1 MIGAIK
7 QAVAAGAVALLLIGG
22 SLAGTEA
29 RADYTRTT
37 SSSDG
42 KVVMICTY
50 DDVTDKRLFC
60 DVYHFPVR

>member
-1 MIGAIK
+1 MMRGIK

-22 SLAGTEA
+22 SLAGTDA
-29 RADYTRTT
+29 RANYTRTT

-50 DDVTDKRLFC
+50 DDATGKLLFC
-60 DVYHFPVR
+60 DVHYFPVH